1 MKKSSVYNPFRFPYK
16 LSPFQ
21 ALLTASAQGCYLRM
35 PKSSY
40 LVIRIEVII
49 NLIMIM
55 KSFNRLEALAHCD
68 SYSSFN
74 DETAPPF
81 CPCCPDSSFDDE
93 LLPEA
98 FLKPDFSSFFKSNK
112 LK

>member
-16 LSPFQ
+16 LSPVQ

-40 LVIRIEVII
+40 LVIRIKVII

-74 DETAPPF
+74 DETAPHSALVVRIQPLTMNSYLR
-81 CPCCPDSSFDDE
+81 PS
-93 LLPEA
+93 
-98 FLKPDFSSFFKSNK
+98 
-112 LK
+112 